1 MNIIAKLTLKTMS
14 MNKKRTVVTIIGI
27 VISVAM
33 IMAVSTIAYSFTNY
47 MGEGAMRKSG
57 QFHVVFERL
66 PYENKDKVLKGDNI
80 GESFIGRV
88 IGDYDAKDIYV
99 NGKGIYKQKKSSDNN
114 SEDNNSGDNNN
125 SQDDNSQKENT
136 LKTVYRLIGLGS
148 EDFEKIYFGDK
159 EVMEGRFPENEGEIM
174 VSTWYAVSLNVEKPG
189 DTITL
194 GGKDYTVCGIY
205 DAMDFETRKIDI
217 DYQTTCAMFTFSNI
231 DALSDGDYINVYS
244 KLKDLGIGNIYGK
257 LETIKNDSGA
267 EAYYDNSDVLY
278 YYGVADNSIGNTM
291 SIIKYTLIV
300 IIMIGAISLIAN
312 GFSISLSE
320 RSRYLG
326 MIASVGATKK
336 QKRYSVFFEGF
347 IVGVISIPIGI
358 LSGYAGTAIVF
369 KMIEGKIH
377 SIIGSGADEIKA
389 VIQPWIIVSVII
401 FSVITIFLSAY
412 IPARRA
418 SKISPIDAIRQTK
431 DIKLGAKQVRTRK
444 ITRKLFGFEGEL
456 ALKNLKRNKKKYA
469 ITIFSMVI
477 SIILFLTVYT
487 FSYYLTQSSEM
498 VYETGYP
505 DMSGVI
511 YEDDNDT
518 YERIIDE
525 VSKNPAFGKVSFM
538 TGIQNSTDYGFKMKR
553 DDVISL
559 TTNSFKNYYEDLFG
573 DVLKGDALFDEVG
586 IRVVK
591 FNELYLKDFLKEA
604 SLSYSDFTADD
615 RNIIVVNRKNTRVY
629 KDNDVKLYE
638 FNILDAKQGED
649 LTLIINS
656 NKDSGEK
663 SEDKKEIG
671 LRIFGLSDKEP
682 LGISLDGDDIS
693 IIVTENMFNSILNT
707 AVETFGSEDE
717 SDNDEENTLV
727 RGKYNNQYVTTWFS
741 INDGEPENHVS
752 EMDKIIEKYSSAT
765 YYGTSLYERN
775 KENDDMIFII
785 DIFTYGF
792 IVLMTLVCAANIFNT
807 ISTGIT
813 LRRREFA
820 TLRSIGMT
828 KKSFNKMIMY
838 ESSFYGMKA
847 LLYGLPISILI
858 ILFMWYNF
866 TDAFDGIN
874 IIPWTGVIIAA
885 VAVFV
890 VTGSSMLY
898 ASSKIKRANIIDGLK
913 DENV

>member
-1 MNIIAKLTLKTMS
+1 
-14 MNKKRTVVTIIGI
+14 
-27 VISVAM
+27 
-33 IMAVSTIAYSFTNY
+33 
-47 MGEGAMRKSG
+47 
-57 QFHVVFERL
+57 
-66 PYENKDKVLKGDNI
+66 
-80 GESFIGRV
+80 
-88 IGDYDAKDIYV
+88 
-99 NGKGIYKQKKSSDNN
+99 
-114 SEDNNSGDNNN
+114 
-125 SQDDNSQKENT
+125 
-136 LKTVYRLIGLGS
+136 
-148 EDFEKIYFGDK
+148 
-159 EVMEGRFPENEGEIM
+159 
-174 VSTWYAVSLNVEKPG
+174 
-189 DTITL
+189 
-194 GGKDYTVCGIY
+194 
-205 DAMDFETRKIDI
+205 
-217 DYQTTCAMFTFSNI
+217 
-231 DALSDGDYINVYS
+231 
-244 KLKDLGIGNIYGK
+244 
-257 LETIKNDSGA
+257 
-267 EAYYDNSDVLY
+267 
-278 YYGVADNSIGNTM
+278 
-291 SIIKYTLIV
+291 
-300 IIMIGAISLIAN
+300 MIGAISLIAN

-326 MIASVGATKK
+326 MIASIGATKK

-347 IVGVISIPIGI
+347 VVGVISIPIGI

-369 KMIEGKIH
+369 KLIEGKIN
-377 SIIGSGADEIKA
+377 SIIGSGANEIKA

-418 SKISPIDAIRQTK
+418 SKISPIDAIRQTR
-431 DIKLGAKQVRTRK
+431 DIKLMTRQVKTRK
-444 ITRKLFGFEGEL
+444 ITRRLFGIEGEL

-477 SIILFLTVYT
+477 SIVLFLTVYT

-498 VYETGYP
+498 VYETGVP

-511 YEDDNDT
+511 YENDDET

-538 TGIQNSTDYGFKMKR
+538 TDIKDSAAYSFKMKGEDAVR
-553 DDVISL
+553 F
-559 TTNSFKNYYEDLFG
+559 TTKGFKNYYEELFG
-573 DVLKGDALFDEVG
+573 EIYNGDELFDNVYV
-586 IRVVK
+586 RVVK
-591 FNELYLKDFLKEA
+591 FNELYFSDYLKENG
-604 SLSYSDFTADD
+604 LSYSDFIADD
-615 RNIIVVNRKNTRVY
+615 RNIIVINKKNTRVY
-629 KDNDVKLYE
+629 KNDDVKLYE
-638 FNILDAKQGED
+638 FNVLDTKQGD
-649 LTLIINS
+649 NLTLTINS
-656 NKDSGEK
+656 
-663 SEDKKEIG
+663 SEDTDKKTGEKKEIG

-682 LGISLDGDDIS
+682 LGLSPNSSNID
-693 IIVTENMFNSILNT
+693 IIVTENMFNNILNT
-707 AVETFGSEDE
+707 AVSSFVNEDE
-717 SDNDEENTLV
+717 PENDSEPLQS
-727 RGKYNNQYVTTWFS
+727 GKYNNEYVTTWFS

-828 KKSFNKMIMY
+828 KKSFNRMIMY

-866 TDAFDGIN
+866 TNAFDGIN
-874 IIPWTGVIIAA
+874 IIPWTGVIISA
-885 VAVFV
+885 VAVFA

-898 ASSKIKRANIIDGLK
+898 ASSKIKNANIIDGLK
-913 DENV
+913 DENI

>member
-14 MNKKRTVVTIIGI
+14 KNKKRTAVTIIGI

-57 QFHVVFERL
+57 QFHVVFEKL

-80 GESFIGRV
+80 GESFIGGV
-88 IGDYDAKDIYV
+88 IGDYDEKDIYV
-99 NGKGIYKQKKSSDNN
+99 NGKSVYKD
-114 SEDNNSGDNNN
+114 
-125 SQDDNSQKENT
+125 SQNENT
-136 LKTVYRLIGLGS
+136 IKTVYRLIGLDREG
-148 EDFEKIYFGDK
+148 FEKIYFGDK
-159 EVMEGRFPENEGEIM
+159 ETMEGRFPENEGEIM
-174 VSTWYAVSLNVEKPG
+174 VSAWYATDLKVEKQG
-189 DTITL
+189 DIITL
-194 GGKDYTVCGIY
+194 GGKDYTICGIY

-217 DYQTTCAMFTFSNI
+217 DSQTTCAMFTFANI
-231 DALSDGDYINVYS
+231 EAFSSGDYINIYS
-244 KLKDLGIGNIYGK
+244 KLKDLGIGDIYDN
-257 LETIKNDSGA
+257 LEDIKADSGA
-267 EAYYDNSDVLY
+267 EDYYDNSDVLY
-278 YYGVADNSIGNTM
+278 YYGIADNSIGNTL

-326 MIASVGATKK
+326 MIASIGATKK

-347 IVGVISIPIGI
+347 VVGVISIPIGI

-369 KMIEGKIH
+369 KLIEGKIN
-377 SIIGSGADEIKA
+377 SIIGSGANEIKA

-418 SKISPIDAIRQTK
+418 SKISPIDAIRQTR
-431 DIKLGAKQVRTRK
+431 DIKLMTRQVKTRK
-444 ITRKLFGFEGEL
+444 ITRRLFGIEGEL

-477 SIILFLTVYT
+477 SIVLFLTVYT

-498 VYETGYP
+498 VYETGAP

-511 YEDDNDT
+511 YENDDET

-538 TGIQNSTDYGFKMKR
+538 TGIKDSASYSFKMKGEDAVR
-553 DDVISL
+553 F
-559 TTNSFKNYYEDLFG
+559 TTKGFKNYYEELFG
-573 DVLKGDALFDEVG
+573 EIYNGDELFDNVYV
-586 IRVVK
+586 RVVK
-591 FNELYLKDFLKEA
+591 FNELYLSDYLKENG
-604 SLSYSDFTADD
+604 LSYSDFISDD
-615 RNIIVVNRKNTRVY
+615 RNIIVINKKNTRVY
-629 KDNDVKLYE
+629 KNDDVKLYE
-638 FNILDAKQGED
+638 FNVLDTKQGD
-649 LTLIINS
+649 NLTLTINS
-656 NKDSGEK
+656 
-663 SEDKKEIG
+663 SEDTDKKAGEKKEIG

-682 LGISLDGDDIS
+682 LGLSPNSSNID
-693 IIVTENMFNSILNT
+693 IIVTENMFNNILNT
-707 AVETFGSEDE
+707 AVSSFVNEDE
-717 SDNDEENTLV
+717 PENDSEPLQSS
-727 RGKYNNQYVTTWFS
+727 KYNNEYVTTWFS

-828 KKSFNKMIMY
+828 KKSFNRMIMY

-866 TDAFDGIN
+866 TNAFDGIN
-874 IIPWTGVIIAA
+874 IIPWTGVIISA
-885 VAVFV
+885 VAVFA

-898 ASSKIKRANIIDGLK
+898 ASSKIKNANIIDGLK
-913 DENV
+913 DENI

>member
-14 MNKKRTVVTIIGI
+14 KNKKRTAVTIIGI

-57 QFHVVFERL
+57 QFHVVFEKL

-80 GESFIGRV
+80 GESFIGGV
-88 IGDYDAKDIYV
+88 IGDYDEKDIYV
-99 NGKGIYKQKKSSDNN
+99 NGKSVYKD
-114 SEDNNSGDNNN
+114 
-125 SQDDNSQKENT
+125 SQNENT
-136 LKTVYRLIGLGS
+136 IKTVYRLIGLDKEG
-148 EDFEKIYFGDK
+148 FEKIYFGDK
-159 EVMEGRFPENEGEIM
+159 ETMEGRFPENEGEIM
-174 VSTWYAVSLNVEKPG
+174 VSAWYATDLKVEKQG
-189 DTITL
+189 DIITL
-194 GGKDYTVCGIY
+194 DGKDYTICGIY
-205 DAMDFETRKIDI
+205 DEMDFETRKIDI
-217 DYQTTCAMFTFSNI
+217 DSQTTCAMFTFANTEAFS
-231 DALSDGDYINVYS
+231 SGDYINIYS
-244 KLKDLGIGNIYGK
+244 KLMDLGIGDIYDN
-257 LETIKNDSGA
+257 LEDIKADSGA
-267 EAYYDNSDVLY
+267 EDYYDNSDVLY
-278 YYGVADNSIGNTM
+278 YYGIADNSIGNTL

-326 MIASVGATKK
+326 MIASIGATKK

-347 IVGVISIPIGI
+347 VVGVISIPIGI

-369 KMIEGKIH
+369 KLIEGKIN
-377 SIIGSGADEIKA
+377 SIIGSGANEIKA

-418 SKISPIDAIRQTK
+418 SKISPIDAIRQTR
-431 DIKLGAKQVRTRK
+431 DIKLMTRQVKTSK
-444 ITRKLFGFEGEL
+444 ITRRLFGIEGEL

-477 SIILFLTVYT
+477 SIVLFLTVYT

-498 VYETGYP
+498 VYETGAP

-511 YEDDNDT
+511 YENDDET

-538 TGIQNSTDYGFKMKR
+538 TDIKDSAAYSFKMKGEDAVR
-553 DDVISL
+553 F
-559 TTNSFKNYYEDLFG
+559 TTKGFKNYYEELFG
-573 DVLKGDALFDEVG
+573 EIYNGDELFDNVDV
-586 IRVVK
+586 RVVK
-591 FNELYLKDFLKEA
+591 FNELYLNDYLKENG
-604 SLSYSDFTADD
+604 LSYSDFIADD
-615 RNIIVVNRKNTRVY
+615 RNIIVINKKNTRVY
-629 KDNDVKLYE
+629 KNDDVKLYE
-638 FNILDAKQGED
+638 FNVLDTKQGD
-649 LTLIINS
+649 NLTLTINS
-656 NKDSGEK
+656 
-663 SEDKKEIG
+663 SEDTDKKAGEKKEIG

-682 LGISLDGDDIS
+682 LGLSPNSSNID
-693 IIVTENMFNSILNT
+693 IIVTENMFNNILNT
-707 AVETFGSEDE
+707 AVSSFVNEDE
-717 SDNDEENTLV
+717 PENDSEPLQS
-727 RGKYNNQYVTTWFS
+727 GKYNNEYVTTWFS

-828 KKSFNKMIMY
+828 KKSFNRMIMY

-866 TDAFDGIN
+866 TNAFDGIN
-874 IIPWTGVIIAA
+874 IIPWTGVIISA
-885 VAVFV
+885 VAVFA

-898 ASSKIKRANIIDGLK
+898 ASSKIKNANIIDGLK
-913 DENV
+913 DENI

>member
-14 MNKKRTVVTIIGI
+14 MNKKRTIVTVIGI

-47 MGEGAMRKSG
+47 MGEGAMRRSG

-88 IGDYDAKDIYV
+88 IGDYDSKDIYV
-99 NGKGIYKQKKSSDNN
+99 NGKSIYKQEKQSDNA
-114 SEDNNSGDNNN
+114 SEDNNN
-125 SQDDNSQKENT
+125 SQQENT

-174 VSTWYAVSLNVEKPG
+174 VSTWYAGSLNVEKQG

-205 DAMDFETRKIDI
+205 DAMDFETRKLDI
-217 DYQTTCAMFTFSNI
+217 DDQTTCAMFTLSNI
-231 DALSDGDYINVYS
+231 EALSDGDYINVYS
-244 KLKDLGIGNIYGK
+244 KLKDLGIGNIYDK
-257 LETIKNDSGA
+257 LKTIKNDSGA

-347 IVGVISIPIGI
+347 IVGLISIPLGI
-358 LSGYAGTAIVF
+358 LSGYAGTAVVF
-369 KMIEGKIH
+369 KIIEGKIN
-377 SIIGSGADEIKA
+377 SIIGNGADEIKA
-389 VIQPWIIVSVII
+389 VIQPWIIVSVMI

-418 SKISPIDAIRQTK
+418 SRISPIDAIRQTK
-431 DIKLGAKQVRTRK
+431 DIKIGAKQVRTRK
-444 ITRKLFGFEGEL
+444 ITRRLFGFEGEL

-498 VYETGYP
+498 VYETGHP
-505 DMSGVI
+505 DMTGVI

-525 VSKNPAFGKVSFM
+525 VSKDPAFGKVSFM
-538 TGIQNSTDYGFKMKR
+538 TGIQYSADYVFKMKR
-553 DDVISL
+553 EDVINL
-559 TTNSFKNYYEDLFG
+559 TTKSFKSYYEDLLG
-573 DVLKGDALFDEVG
+573 DVFKGDALFDEVG
-586 IRVVK
+586 IRIVK
-591 FNELYLKDFLKEA
+591 FNELYLKDFLKE
-604 SLSYSDFTADD
+604 SGLSYSDFTADD
-615 RNIIVVNRKNTRVY
+615 RNIIVVNKKNTRVY

-638 FNILDAKQGED
+638 FNILDAEQGED

-656 NKDSGEK
+656 NKDSGK
-663 SEDKKEIG
+663 KAEDKKEIG
-671 LRIFGLSDKEP
+671 LRIFGLSDENP
-682 LGISLDGDDIS
+682 LGVSLNDDDIN

-707 AVETFGSEDE
+707 AVETFGSKHE
-717 SDNDEENTLV
+717 SDNDEETFV

-741 INDGEPENHVS
+741 INDGEPEKHVS

-874 IIPWTGVIIAA
+874 IIPWTGIIIAA
-885 VAVFV
+885 VAVFA

-898 ASSKIKRANIIDGLK
+898 SSSKIKRANIIDGLK

>member
-1 MNIIAKLTLKTMS
+1 
-14 MNKKRTVVTIIGI
+14 
-27 VISVAM
+27 
-33 IMAVSTIAYSFTNY
+33 
-47 MGEGAMRKSG
+47 
-57 QFHVVFERL
+57 
-66 PYENKDKVLKGDNI
+66 
-80 GESFIGRV
+80 
-88 IGDYDAKDIYV
+88 
-99 NGKGIYKQKKSSDNN
+99 
-114 SEDNNSGDNNN
+114 
-125 SQDDNSQKENT
+125 
-136 LKTVYRLIGLGS
+136 
-148 EDFEKIYFGDK
+148 
-159 EVMEGRFPENEGEIM
+159 MEGKFPENEGEIM
-174 VSTWYAVSLNVEKPG
+174 VSAWYATDLKVEKQG
-189 DTITL
+189 DIITL
-194 GGKDYTVCGIY
+194 DGKDYTICGIY
-205 DAMDFETRKIDI
+205 DEMDFETRKIDI
-217 DYQTTCAMFTFSNI
+217 DSQTTCAMFTFANTEAFS
-231 DALSDGDYINVYS
+231 SGDYINIYS
-244 KLKDLGIGNIYGK
+244 KLKDLGIGDIYDN
-257 LETIKNDSGA
+257 LEDIKADSGA
-267 EAYYDNSDVLY
+267 EDYYDNSDVLY
-278 YYGVADNSIGNTM
+278 YYGIADNSIGNTL

-326 MIASVGATKK
+326 MIASIGATKK

-347 IVGVISIPIGI
+347 VVGVISIPIGI

-369 KMIEGKIH
+369 KLIEGKIN
-377 SIIGSGADEIKA
+377 SIIGSGANEIKA

-418 SKISPIDAIRQTK
+418 SKISPIDAIRQTR
-431 DIKLGAKQVRTRK
+431 DIKLMTRQVKTRK
-444 ITRKLFGFEGEL
+444 ITRRLFGIEGEL

-477 SIILFLTVYT
+477 SIVLFLTVYT

-498 VYETGYP
+498 VYETGVP

-511 YEDDNDT
+511 YENDDET

-538 TGIQNSTDYGFKMKR
+538 TDIKDSAAYSFKMKGEDAVR
-553 DDVISL
+553 F
-559 TTNSFKNYYEDLFG
+559 TTKGFKNYYEELFG
-573 DVLKGDALFDEVG
+573 EIYNGDELFDNVYV
-586 IRVVK
+586 RVVK
-591 FNELYLKDFLKEA
+591 FNELYFSDYLKENG
-604 SLSYSDFTADD
+604 LSYSDFIADD
-615 RNIIVVNRKNTRVY
+615 RNIIVINKKNTRVY
-629 KDNDVKLYE
+629 KNDDVKLYE
-638 FNILDAKQGED
+638 FNVLDTKQGD
-649 LTLIINS
+649 NLTLTINS
-656 NKDSGEK
+656 
-663 SEDKKEIG
+663 SEDTDKKTGEKKEIG

-682 LGISLDGDDIS
+682 LGLSPNSSNID
-693 IIVTENMFNSILNT
+693 IIVTENMFNNILNT
-707 AVETFGSEDE
+707 AVSSFVNEDE
-717 SDNDEENTLV
+717 PENDSEPLQS
-727 RGKYNNQYVTTWFS
+727 GKYNNEYVTTWFS

-828 KKSFNKMIMY
+828 KKSFNRMIMY

-866 TDAFDGIN
+866 TNAFDGIN
-874 IIPWTGVIIAA
+874 IIPWTGVIISA
-885 VAVFV
+885 VAVFA

-898 ASSKIKRANIIDGLK
+898 ASSKIKNANIIDGLK
-913 DENV
+913 DENI

>member
-14 MNKKRTVVTIIGI
+14 KNKKRTAVTIIGI

-57 QFHVVFERL
+57 QFHVVFEKL

-80 GESFIGRV
+80 GESFIGGV
-88 IGDYDAKDIYV
+88 IGDYDEKDIYV
-99 NGKGIYKQKKSSDNN
+99 NGKSIYKD
-114 SEDNNSGDNNN
+114 
-125 SQDDNSQKENT
+125 SQNENT
-136 LKTVYRLIGLGS
+136 IKKVYRLIGIDREG
-148 EDFEKIYFGDK
+148 FEKIYFGDK
-159 EVMEGRFPENEGEIM
+159 EAMEGRFPENEREIM
-174 VSTWYAVSLNVEKPG
+174 VSAWYATDLKVEKQG
-189 DTITL
+189 DIITL
-194 GGKDYTVCGIY
+194 DGKDYTICGIY
-205 DAMDFETRKIDI
+205 DEMDFETRKIDI
-217 DYQTTCAMFTFSNI
+217 DSQTTCAMFTFANTEAFS
-231 DALSDGDYINVYS
+231 SGDYINIYS
-244 KLKDLGIGNIYGK
+244 KLKDLGIGDIYDN
-257 LETIKNDSGA
+257 LEDIKADSGA
-267 EAYYDNSDVLY
+267 EDYYDNSDVLY
-278 YYGVADNSIGNTM
+278 YYGIADNSIGNTL

-326 MIASVGATKK
+326 MIASIGATKK

-347 IVGVISIPIGI
+347 VVGVISIPIGI

-369 KMIEGKIH
+369 KLIEGKIN
-377 SIIGSGADEIKA
+377 SIIGSGANEIKA

-418 SKISPIDAIRQTK
+418 SKISPIDAIRQTR
-431 DIKLGAKQVRTRK
+431 DIKLMTRQVKTSK
-444 ITRKLFGFEGEL
+444 ITRRLFGIEGEL

-477 SIILFLTVYT
+477 SIVLFLKVYT

-498 VYETGYP
+498 VYETGAP

-511 YEDDNDT
+511 YENDDET

-538 TGIQNSTDYGFKMKR
+538 TGIKDSAAYSFKMKGEDAVR
-553 DDVISL
+553 F
-559 TTNSFKNYYEDLFG
+559 TTKGFKNYYEELFG
-573 DVLKGDALFDEVG
+573 EIYNGDELFDNIYV
-586 IRVVK
+586 RVVK
-591 FNELYLKDFLKEA
+591 FNELYLSDYLKENG
-604 SLSYSDFTADD
+604 LSYSDFISDD
-615 RNIIVVNRKNTRVY
+615 RNIIVINKKNTRVY
-629 KDNDVKLYE
+629 KNDDVKLYE
-638 FNILDAKQGED
+638 FSVLDTKQGD
-649 LTLIINS
+649 NLTLTINS
-656 NKDSGEK
+656 
-663 SEDKKEIG
+663 SEDTDKKAGEKKEIG

-682 LGISLDGDDIS
+682 LGLSPNSSNID
-693 IIVTENMFNSILNT
+693 IIVTENMFNNILNT
-707 AVETFGSEDE
+707 AVSSFVNEDE
-717 SDNDEENTLV
+717 PENDSEPLQS
-727 RGKYNNQYVTTWFS
+727 GKYNNEYVTTWFS

-828 KKSFNKMIMY
+828 KKSFNRMIMY

-866 TDAFDGIN
+866 TNAFDGIN
-874 IIPWTGVIIAA
+874 IIPWTGVIISA
-885 VAVFV
+885 VAVFA

-898 ASSKIKRANIIDGLK
+898 ASSKIKNANIIDGLK
-913 DENV
+913 DENI

>member
-14 MNKKRTVVTIIGI
+14 MNKKRTIVTIIGI

-47 MGEGAMRKSG
+47 MGEGAMRRSG

-80 GESFIGRV
+80 GESFIGKV
-88 IGDYDAKDIYV
+88 IGDYDSKDIYV
-99 NGKGIYKQKKSSDNN
+99 NGKSIYKQEKQSDNV
-114 SEDNNSGDNNN
+114 SEDNNN
-125 SQDDNSQKENT
+125 SQQENT

-174 VSTWYAVSLNVEKPG
+174 VSTWYAGSLNVEKQG

-205 DAMDFETRKIDI
+205 DAMDFETRKLDI
-217 DYQTTCAMFTFSNI
+217 DDQTTCAMFTLSNI
-231 DALSDGDYINVYS
+231 EALSDGDYINVYS

-257 LETIKNDSGA
+257 LKTIKNDSGA

-347 IVGVISIPIGI
+347 IVGVISIPLGI
-358 LSGYAGTAIVF
+358 LSGYAGTAVVF
-369 KMIEGKIH
+369 KIIGEKIN
-377 SIIGSGADEIKA
+377 SIIGDGAGEIKA

-431 DIKLGAKQVRTRK
+431 DIKIGAKQVRTRK
-444 ITRKLFGFEGEL
+444 ITRRLFGFEGEL

-498 VYETGYP
+498 VYDTGNP
-505 DMSGVI
+505 DMTGVI

-538 TGIQNSTDYGFKMKR
+538 TGIQYSADYGFKMKR
-553 DDVISL
+553 EDVINL
-559 TTNSFKNYYEDLFG
+559 TTKSFKNYFEDLLG
-573 DVLKGDALFDEVG
+573 DVFEGDALFDEVG

-604 SLSYSDFTADD
+604 GLSYNDFIADD
-615 RNIIVVNRKNTRVY
+615 RNIIVVNKKNTRVY

-638 FNILDAKQGED
+638 FNILDTKQGED

-656 NKDSGEK
+656 NKDRGK
-663 SEDKKEIG
+663 KAEDKKEIG
-671 LRIFGLSDKEP
+671 LRIFGLSDKNP
-682 LGISLDGDDIS
+682 LGVSLNDDDIN

-707 AVETFGSEDE
+707 AVETFGSKDE
-717 SDNDEENTLV
+717 SDNDEETLV
-727 RGKYNNQYVTTWFS
+727 RGKYNNQYVTTWFN
-741 INDGEPENHVS
+741 INDGEPEKHVS

-775 KENDDMIFII
+775 KENDDMIFIV

-874 IIPWTGVIIAA
+874 IIPWTGIIISA
-885 VAVFV
+885 VAVFA

-898 ASSKIKRANIIDGLK
+898 SSSKIKRANIIDGLK

>member
-14 MNKKRTVVTIIGI
+14 KNKKRTAVTIIGI

-57 QFHVVFERL
+57 QFHVVFEKL

-80 GESFIGRV
+80 GESFIGGV
-88 IGDYDAKDIYV
+88 IGDYDEKDIYV
-99 NGKGIYKQKKSSDNN
+99 NGKSVYKD
-114 SEDNNSGDNNN
+114 
-125 SQDDNSQKENT
+125 SQNENT
-136 LKTVYRLIGLGS
+136 IKTVYRLIGLDKEG
-148 EDFEKIYFGDK
+148 FEKIYFGDK
-159 EVMEGRFPENEGEIM
+159 ETMEGKFPENEGEIM
-174 VSTWYAVSLNVEKPG
+174 VSAWYATDLKVEKQG
-189 DTITL
+189 DIITL
-194 GGKDYTVCGIY
+194 DGKDYTICGIY
-205 DAMDFETRKIDI
+205 DEMDFETRKIDI
-217 DYQTTCAMFTFSNI
+217 DSQTTCAMFTFANTEAFS
-231 DALSDGDYINVYS
+231 SGDYINIYS
-244 KLKDLGIGNIYGK
+244 KLKDLGIGDIYDN
-257 LETIKNDSGA
+257 LEDIKADSGA
-267 EAYYDNSDVLY
+267 EDYYDNSDVLY
-278 YYGVADNSIGNTM
+278 YYGIADNSIGNTL

-326 MIASVGATKK
+326 MIASIGATKK

-347 IVGVISIPIGI
+347 VVGVISIPIGI

-369 KMIEGKIH
+369 KLIEGKIN
-377 SIIGSGADEIKA
+377 SIIGSGANEIKA

-431 DIKLGAKQVRTRK
+431 DIKLMTRQVKTSK
-444 ITRKLFGFEGEL
+444 ITRRLFGIEGEL

-477 SIILFLTVYT
+477 SIVLFLTVYT

-498 VYETGYP
+498 VYETGAP

-511 YEDDNDT
+511 YENDDET

-538 TGIQNSTDYGFKMKR
+538 TGIKDSASYSFKMKGEDAVR
-553 DDVISL
+553 F
-559 TTNSFKNYYEDLFG
+559 TTKGFKNYYEELFG
-573 DVLKGDALFDEVG
+573 EIYNGDELFDNVYV
-586 IRVVK
+586 RVVK
-591 FNELYLKDFLKEA
+591 FNELYLSDYLKENG
-604 SLSYSDFTADD
+604 LSYSDFISDD
-615 RNIIVVNRKNTRVY
+615 RNIIVINKKNTRVY
-629 KDNDVKLYE
+629 KNDDVKLYE
-638 FNILDAKQGED
+638 FNVLDTKQGD
-649 LTLIINS
+649 NLTLTINS
-656 NKDSGEK
+656 
-663 SEDKKEIG
+663 SEDTDKKAGEKKEIG

-682 LGISLDGDDIS
+682 LGLSPNSSNID
-693 IIVTENMFNSILNT
+693 IIVTENMFNNILNT
-707 AVETFGSEDE
+707 AVSSFVNEDE
-717 SDNDEENTLV
+717 PENDSEPLQS
-727 RGKYNNQYVTTWFS
+727 GKYNNEYVTTWFS

-828 KKSFNKMIMY
+828 KKSFNRMIMY

-866 TDAFDGIN
+866 TNAFDGIN
-874 IIPWTGVIIAA
+874 IIPWTGVIISA
-885 VAVFV
+885 VAVFA

-898 ASSKIKRANIIDGLK
+898 ASSKIKNANIIDGLK
-913 DENV
+913 DENI

>member
-14 MNKKRTVVTIIGI
+14 KNKKRTAVTIIGI

-57 QFHVVFERL
+57 QFHVVFEKL

-80 GESFIGRV
+80 GESFIGGV
-88 IGDYDAKDIYV
+88 IGDYDEKDIYV
-99 NGKGIYKQKKSSDNN
+99 NGKSIYKD
-114 SEDNNSGDNNN
+114 
-125 SQDDNSQKENT
+125 SQNENT
-136 LKTVYRLIGLGS
+136 IKKVYRLIGIDREG
-148 EDFEKIYFGDK
+148 FEKIYFGDK
-159 EVMEGRFPENEGEIM
+159 EAMEGRFPENEREIM
-174 VSTWYAVSLNVEKPG
+174 VSAWYATDLKVEKQG
-189 DTITL
+189 DIITL
-194 GGKDYTVCGIY
+194 DGKDYTICGIY
-205 DAMDFETRKIDI
+205 DEMDFETRKIDI
-217 DYQTTCAMFTFSNI
+217 DSQTTCAMFTFANTEAFS
-231 DALSDGDYINVYS
+231 SGDYINIYS
-244 KLKDLGIGNIYGK
+244 KLKDLGIGDIYDN
-257 LETIKNDSGA
+257 LEDIKADSGA
-267 EAYYDNSDVLY
+267 EDYYDNSDVLY
-278 YYGVADNSIGNTM
+278 YYGIADNSIGNTL

-326 MIASVGATKK
+326 MLSSIGATKK

-347 IVGVISIPIGI
+347 VVGVISIPIGI

-369 KMIEGKIH
+369 KLIEGKIN
-377 SIIGSGADEIKA
+377 SIIGSGANEIKA

-418 SKISPIDAIRQTK
+418 SKISPIDAIRQTR
-431 DIKLGAKQVRTRK
+431 DIKLMTRQVKTSK
-444 ITRKLFGFEGEL
+444 ITRRLFGIEGEL

-477 SIILFLTVYT
+477 SIVLFLTVYT

-498 VYETGYP
+498 VYETGAP

-511 YEDDNDT
+511 YENDDET

-538 TGIQNSTDYGFKMKR
+538 TGIKDSAAYSFKMKGEDAVR
-553 DDVISL
+553 F
-559 TTNSFKNYYEDLFG
+559 TTKGFKNYYEELFG
-573 DVLKGDALFDEVG
+573 EIYNGDELFDNIYV
-586 IRVVK
+586 RVVK
-591 FNELYLKDFLKEA
+591 FNELYLSDYLKENG
-604 SLSYSDFTADD
+604 LSYSDFISDD
-615 RNIIVVNRKNTRVY
+615 RNIIVINKKNTRVY
-629 KDNDVKLYE
+629 KNDDVKLYE
-638 FNILDAKQGED
+638 FSVLDTKQGD
-649 LTLIINS
+649 NLTLTINS
-656 NKDSGEK
+656 
-663 SEDKKEIG
+663 SEDTDKKAGEKKEIG

-682 LGISLDGDDIS
+682 LGLSPNSSNID
-693 IIVTENMFNSILNT
+693 IIVTENMFNNRLNT
-707 AVETFGSEDE
+707 AVSSFVNEDE
-717 SDNDEENTLV
+717 PENDSEPLQS
-727 RGKYNNQYVTTWFS
+727 GKYNNEYVTTWFS
-741 INDGEPENHVS
+741 INDGESENHVS

-828 KKSFNKMIMY
+828 KKSFNRMIMY

-866 TDAFDGIN
+866 TNAFDGIN
-874 IIPWTGVIIAA
+874 IIPWTGVIISA
-885 VAVFV
+885 VAVFA

-898 ASSKIKRANIIDGLK
+898 ASSKIKNANIIDGLK
-913 DENV
+913 DENI